1 MKPTPPVYTGYPLIG
16 NLIDFQKNRV
26 DLIQRGYETLGPVFT
41 LRLGLQNAAVL
52 IGPEQQQVFFQETDK
67 KLSMHKTY
75 RFLTAM
81 FGEIAFAAPKETYYE
96 QRPILHSPFKREK
109 MPHYIG
115 VMQEEIQ
122 EWLEGL
128 GAEGE
133 MELIGELT
141 QLIQH
146 VAAHSLLGE
155 DFRRR
160 FDQEFWDLYGDLGR
174 GLDPILPPNLPLPK
188 FRRRERAKKKIR
200 GMLMPL
206 IHERRKN
213 PYGYQDFMQE
223 LITQQYKD
231 GRMVEDEVI
240 LGLIMGLLFAG
251 HETTVGQASW
261 SVIQLLQNPHYLHD
275 VQNEIAEHAPCGT
288 QFSLE
293 LLKNLRYIEWAVR
306 ETERMHPS
314 TDILLRYVE
323 EDIEVSD
330 YRVPAGWI
338 VLVSPAVSQRTPGLF
353 SDPDCYDPLRFAP
366 GREEHRQ
373 HQFSLITFGGGVHK
387 CTGMNFAYHEM
398 MMIISLLFQ
407 QFDLD
412 LVTQDPQ
419 TRYGMGASRPDPTRV
434 RYRRKS

>member
-16 NLIDFQKNRV
+16 NMIDFQKNRV
-26 DLIQRGYETLGPVFT
+26 DLIRRGYEALGPVFT
-41 LRLGLQNAAVL
+41 LRLGRQNAAIL
-52 IGPEQQQVFFQETDK
+52 IGPEPQQVFFQETDK

-122 EWLEGL
+122 DWLDGL
-128 GAEGE
+128 GVEGE
-133 MELIGELT
+133 LELISDLT

-146 VAAHSLLGE
+146 VAAHALLGE
-155 DFRRR
+155 EFRRS
-160 FDQEFWDLYGDLGR
+160 FDQEFWDLYGDLSR
-174 GLDPILPPNLPLPK
+174 GLDPVLPPNLPLPR
-188 FRRRERAKKKIR
+188 FRRRERAKIKIR
-200 GMLMPL
+200 AMLMPL
-206 IHERRKN
+206 IDERRKN
-213 PYGYQDFMQE
+213 PDSYQDFLQD
-223 LITQQYKD
+223 LVTQRYKD
-231 GRMVEDEVI
+231 GRMVENEVI

-261 SVIQLLQNPHYLHD
+261 SVIQLVQNPHYLRA
-275 VQNEIAEHAPCGT
+275 VQEEIAQRVPPGT

-293 LLKNLRYIEWAVR
+293 LLKDLRHIEGAVR

-323 EDIEVSD
+323 EEIEVAD

-338 VLVSPAVSQRTPGLF
+338 VMVSPAVSQRTSELF

-398 MMIISLLFQ
+398 MMIVSLLFQ
-407 QFDLD
+407 QFDLE
-412 LVTQDPQ
+412 LVTKDPQ
-419 TRYGMGASRPDPTRV
+419 TEYGLGASRPAPTQI
-434 RYRRKS
+434 RYRRKV

>member
-1 MKPTPPVYTGYPLIG
+1 
-16 NLIDFQKNRV
+16 
-26 DLIQRGYETLGPVFT
+26 
-41 LRLGLQNAAVL
+41 
-52 IGPEQQQVFFQETDK
+52 
-67 KLSMHKTY
+67 
-75 RFLTAM
+75 
-81 FGEIAFAAPKETYYE
+81 
-96 QRPILHSPFKREK
+96 

-146 VAAHSLLGE
+146 VAAHALLGE

-188 FRRRERAKKKIR
+188 FRRRERAKEKIR
-200 GMLMPL
+200 AMLMPL

-213 PYGYQDFMQE
+213 PDGYQDFMQD
-223 LITQQYKD
+223 LVTQRYKD

-261 SVIQLLQNPHYLHD
+261 GIIQLLQNPHYLHE
-275 VQNEIAEHAPCGT
+275 VQNEIAEHAPPGT
-288 QFSLE
+288 EFSLE
-293 LLKNLRYIEWAVR
+293 LLKTLRYIEWAVR

-398 MMIISLLFQ
+398 MMIIGLLFQ
-407 QFDLD
+407 QFDLE
-412 LVTQDPQ
+412 LVTKDPH
-419 TRYGMGASRPDPTRV
+419 TRYGMGASRPEPTRV
-434 RYRRKS
+434 RYRRKD